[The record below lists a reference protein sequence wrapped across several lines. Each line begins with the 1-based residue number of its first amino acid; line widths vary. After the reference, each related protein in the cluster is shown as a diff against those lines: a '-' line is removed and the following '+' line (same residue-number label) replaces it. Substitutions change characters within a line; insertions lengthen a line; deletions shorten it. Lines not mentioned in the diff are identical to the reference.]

1 MSQKSTTTTTTTA
14 IAAVTLGVAVSALSL
29 SFYNLYQAQ
38 HTATLSGVDGEIA
51 SLRAEVVEAQKQSNS
66 TFEKRVESALESI
79 IERRQAEAAEA
90 REKMQKES
98 ASVGDM
104 DSTGMLSMNDEGQV
118 VYGNPDAPVTIISF
132 EDFRCHF
139 CNKYHPELQQFVNDS
154 EGQVNWIYKPFPIL
168 GPASQSLAEAGECVS
183 QLEGAEA
190 FWRYADQAY
199 ASQNWRTAVKY
210 ADLQNTQSVVDCV
223 TNGAQSERV
232 AQSLADGRDLNITGT
247 PASVFRNNETEKGAF
262 VPGFLQPNQ
271 IAQMVQE
278 VAKSE

>member
-1 MSQKSTTTTTTTA
+1 MSQKSTTTTTA
-14 IAAVTLGVAVSALSL
+14 VAAVSLGVAISALGLSL
-29 SFYNLYQAQ
+29 FNLYQGQQA
-38 HTATLSGVDGEIA
+38 ASKSGVDSEVA
-51 SLRAEVVEAQKQSNS
+51 TLRAEIVEAQKESTN
-66 TFEKRVESALESI
+66 TFEKRVEAALESI

-90 REKMQKES
+90 RKQMQKES
-98 ASVGDM
+98 TSVGDL

-154 EGQVNWIYKPFPIL
+154 DGQVNWIYKPYPIL

-210 ADLQNTQSVVDCV
+210 ADLQNTQAVVDCV
-223 TNGAQSERV
+223 TNGGQSDRV

-278 VAKSE
+278 VTKSE